1 MKKKGKL
8 PLSKM
13 RSIEYNEQSM
23 SSKKE
28 DFVWTLKDD
37 YAFKRLLGVEENK
50 PILQD
55 FLECVLDLEHEEI
68 VGLELLDKELKK
80 DHAEDRTGI
89 LDIQVRLK
97 DGTLIDIEM
106 QAVWENFFIDRSFA
120 YLNKMYT
127 SELKAGEPLSKAH
140 KCIAINIIGKG
151 FNLNDELCSKS
162 AFVDT
167 ATNKVIT
174 DKIEMYFL
182 NLEKAKK
189 LPISKEKTKE
199 ARLVNWAKFID
210 AETMEERNMLAL
222 SSPILQLL
230 NEKVVEITRTP
241 EEQRRF
247 DSRMKMRSDIL
258 TGLEVRFK
266 QGFQEGIEKGRD
278 EGIEKGKREG
288 LLETVKAMKEMGLP
302 IEQIQ
307 KISKL
312 TITEIE
318 KV

>member
-1 MKKKGKL
+1 
-8 PLSKM
+8 M

-55 FLECVLDLEHEEI
+55 FLECVLNLEHEEI
-68 VGLELLDKELKK
+68 AELELLDKELKK

-89 LDIQVRLK
+89 LDLQVRLK

>member
-1 MKKKGKL
+1 
-8 PLSKM
+8 M
-13 RSIEYNEQSM
+13 RNIEYNEQSM
-23 SSKKE
+23 GSKKE
-28 DFVWTLKDD
+28 DFIWTLKDD

-55 FLECVLDLEHEEI
+55 FLECVLNLEHEEI
-68 VGLELLDKELKK
+68 IGLELLDKELKK

-127 SELKAGEPLSKAH
+127 SELKA
-140 KCIAINIIGKG
+140 
-151 FNLNDELCSKS
+151 
-162 AFVDT
+162 
-167 ATNKVIT
+167 
-174 DKIEMYFL
+174 
-182 NLEKAKK
+182 
-189 LPISKEKTKE
+189 
-199 ARLVNWAKFID
+199 

-258 TGLEVRFK
+258 GEIELNYNE
-266 QGFQEGIEKGRD
+266 GFEKGIEKGRE
-278 EGIEKGKREG
+278 EGVYNNK
-288 LLETVKAMKEMGLP
+288 LETVKKAQVMGLP
-302 IEQIQ
+302 IESI
-307 KISKL
+307 IELTGLTEAEILKL
-312 TITEIE
+312 
-318 KV
+318 K

>member
-1 MKKKGKL
+1 
-8 PLSKM
+8 
-13 RSIEYNEQSM
+13 
-23 SSKKE
+23 
-28 DFVWTLKDD
+28 
-37 YAFKRLLGVEENK
+37 
-50 PILQD
+50 
-55 FLECVLDLEHEEI
+55 
-68 VGLELLDKELKK
+68 
-80 DHAEDRTGI
+80 
-89 LDIQVRLK
+89 
-97 DGTLIDIEM
+97 
-106 QAVWENFFIDRSFA
+106 
-120 YLNKMYT
+120 
-127 SELKAGEPLSKAH
+127 
-140 KCIAINIIGKG
+140 
-151 FNLNDELCSKS
+151 
-162 AFVDT
+162 
-167 ATNKVIT
+167 
-174 DKIEMYFL
+174 
-182 NLEKAKK
+182 
-189 LPISKEKTKE
+189 
-199 ARLVNWAKFID
+199 
-210 AETMEERNMLAL
+210 MLAL

>member
-1 MKKKGKL
+1 
-8 PLSKM
+8 
-13 RSIEYNEQSM
+13 
-23 SSKKE
+23 
-28 DFVWTLKDD
+28 
-37 YAFKRLLGVEENK
+37 
-50 PILQD
+50 
-55 FLECVLDLEHEEI
+55 
-68 VGLELLDKELKK
+68 
-80 DHAEDRTGI
+80 
-89 LDIQVRLK
+89 
-97 DGTLIDIEM
+97 M

-258 TGLEVRFK
+258 
-266 QGFQEGIEKGRD
+266 
-278 EGIEKGKREG
+278 
-288 LLETVKAMKEMGLP
+288 
-302 IEQIQ
+302 
-307 KISKL
+307 KL
-312 TITEIE
+312 
-318 KV
+318 V

>member
-1 MKKKGKL
+1 
-8 PLSKM
+8 M

-50 PILQD
+50 AILQD
-55 FLECVLDLEHEEI
+55 FLECVLNLEHEEI
-68 VGLELLDKELKK
+68 AELELLDKELKK

-89 LDIQVRLK
+89 LDLQVRLK

-258 TGLEVRFK
+258 GEIELNYNE
-266 QGFQEGIEKGRD
+266 GFEKGVKKGRE
-278 EGIEKGKREG
+278 EGVYNNK
-288 LLETVKAMKEMGLP
+288 LETVKKAHVMGLP
-302 IEQIQ
+302 IEAI
-307 KISKL
+307 IELTGLTEAEILKL
-312 TITEIE
+312 
-318 KV
+318 K

>member
-1 MKKKGKL
+1 
-8 PLSKM
+8 M
-13 RSIEYNEQSM
+13 RNVEYNEQNM
-23 SSKKE
+23 GSKKE

-50 PILQD
+50 AILQD
-55 FLECVLDLEHEEI
+55 FLECVLNFEHEEI
-68 VGLELLDKELKK
+68 AELELLDKELKK

-266 QGFQEGIEKGRD
+266 QGFQEGIEKGRK
-278 EGIEKGKREG
+278 EGIETGIEKGSYNNK
-288 LLETVKAMKEMGLP
+288 LETVKKAQVMGLP
-302 IEQIQ
+302 IEAI
-307 KISKL
+307 IELTGLTEAEILKL
-312 TITEIE
+312 
-318 KV
+318 K